1 MNGEGQFNWPD
12 GRMYKGN
19 YLNNYKNGY
28 GEFFWPD
35 GKIYKGM
42 WVNGKQNG
50 KGKLYNKEY
59 DIWING
65 IWKDGKRIKEK
76 NE

>member
-35 GKIYKGM
+35 GKIYKGK
-42 WVNGKQNG
+42 V
-50 KGKLYNKEY
+50 GKLLALMEIIFY
-59 DIWING
+59 WS
-65 IWKDGKRIKEK
+65 
-76 NE
+76 